1 MYMEKVVT
9 NPAVAAGANVA
20 VAGVK
25 TVNVTP
31 D

>member
-9 NPAVAAGANVA
+9 NPAVAAG
-20 VAGVK
+20 VK